1 MESNQLVFYEVDENV
16 ATIYLNNQ
24 PANALSVEVLQLLDE
39 QLDDVQSNQEVKTI
53 VITGKGKMFAAGAD
67 IKEFT
72 EVFDDEG
79 KGIEMAKNAHRI
91 FRKIEQMKKPVIA
104 AINGPC
110 LGGGLELAMS
120 CHLRISSNE
129 ALLGQPETNL
139 GLIPGYGGTQ
149 RLSRLVNPAKALEL
163 TIFGENIKGEEA
175 EKIGLVNRSVV
186 SDELM
191 DMANEWARKIAAT
204 KSGHTIAK
212 LLEATYRPFN
222 GNDQDVDGLD
232 HEAELFGKLFTTEDT
247 QEGVHAFIEK
257 RDAHFNN

>member
-91 FRKIEQMKKPVIA
+91 
-104 AINGPC
+104 
-110 LGGGLELAMS
+110 LG
-120 CHLRISSNE
+120 
-129 ALLGQPETNL
+129 
-139 GLIPGYGGTQ
+139 
-149 RLSRLVNPAKALEL
+149 K
-163 TIFGENIKGEEA
+163 
-175 EKIGLVNRSVV
+175 
-186 SDELM
+186 
-191 DMANEWARKIAAT
+191 
-204 KSGHTIAK
+204 
-212 LLEATYRPFN
+212 
-222 GNDQDVDGLD
+222 
-232 HEAELFGKLFTTEDT
+232 
-247 QEGVHAFIEK
+247 
-257 RDAHFNN
+257 